1 MAWETQGPI
10 ADRTRERLTSSDRGV
25 IMLREVMMREMKKVQ
40 KGLDPIGVIRDPAQ
54 NPMIDT
60 HLMESIAQSVED
72 RAPRA
77 VNE

>member
-1 MAWETQGPI
+1 MF
-10 ADRTRERLTSSDRGV
+10 
-25 IMLREVMMREMKKVQ
+25 REMKKVQ
-40 KGLDPIGVIRDPAQ
+40 QGQDPMGVIRDPQ
-54 NPMIDT
+54 NNPFIDT

>member
-1 MAWETQGPI
+1 
-10 ADRTRERLTSSDRGV
+10 
-25 IMLREVMMREMKKVQ
+25 MMREMKKVQ
-40 KGLDPIGVIRDPAQ
+40 RGLDPIGVIRDPAQ
-54 NPMIDT
+54 NLMIDT